1 MNNTSSLQ
9 DTTSL
14 NSIIQVL
21 YGTHSVK
28 DKLPTLEY
36 IIQIGSNSLRVGP
49 DNTVVTEPPLRY
61 QPK

>member
-1 MNNTSSLQ
+1 MNNTTSPQ
-9 DTTSL
+9 DSTSL

-36 IIQIGSNSLRVGP
+36 IIQIGSNSLQVGP